1 MKPFDPAQEISFEGD
16 EEPSE
21 EFRFHMLDAF
31 AHAAGHGPHPGKYR
45 PQPEDKKKGPADTK
59 PQEKNQEKKSR
70 RESTEEFC
78 KRLGIKLVRE
88 KGGMQFVPGTF
99 LVKQLKSQKR
109 NDPQ

>member
-1 MKPFDPAQEISFEGD
+1 MKNFDPAQEISFEGD

-45 PQPEDKKKGPADTK
+45 KPRLRKRKK
-59 PQEKNQEKKSR
+59 QQ

-88 KGGMQFVPGTF
+88 QGGVEFCPGTF
-99 LVKQLKSQKR
+99 LAKQLESQQSGNLLPKRPKSSKR
-109 NDPQ
+109 K